1 MAYEVG
7 RLQYRSGE
15 MSLVLIVPAA
25 GTCSELVPLGAE
37 LSVVAA
43 TVGIVVFVVEVAVA
57 AAVG

>member
-43 TVGIVVFVVEVAVA
+43 TVGIVFVVEVAVA